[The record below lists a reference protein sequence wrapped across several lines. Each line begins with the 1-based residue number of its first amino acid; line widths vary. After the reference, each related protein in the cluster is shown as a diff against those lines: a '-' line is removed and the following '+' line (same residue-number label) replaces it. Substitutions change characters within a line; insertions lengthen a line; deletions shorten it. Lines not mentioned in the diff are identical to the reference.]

1 MKKSNLGFSLI
12 ELMIVIGIIL
22 LLAGLLTLAISGG
35 QQKGNQTQC
44 MHNLRTFGAEL
55 VKYTDESGGRF
66 PIKTDVEDYAAWF
79 NILPQRLGSTRMAD
93 LTLPKDDEFPERIP
107 NDQNFICP
115 SMPYER
121 QSGQKYYSSYAI
133 NADLVS
139 LGKKARYQN
148 IKDPAHFVFLCE
160 TPTPNKP
167 KVDLDTLK
175 ENQNSYIHNGK
186 TTVCFA
192 DGHAQSVSKQEME
205 KEKSIFVWNYKKVSE

>member
-1 MKKSNLGFSLI
+1 MKKSNLGFSLV
-12 ELMIVIGIIL
+12 ELMVVIGIIL
-22 LLAGLLTLAISGG
+22 ILAGLTTRLVLSG
-35 QQKGNQTQC
+35 QEKGSQTQC
-44 MHNLRTFGAEL
+44 MYNLRIFGAEL

-79 NILPQRLGSTRMAD
+79 NILPQRLGNTRMAD
-93 LTLPKDDEFPERIP
+93 LTPPKNDEFPERIP
-107 NDQNFICP
+107 NDENFICP

-139 LGKKARYQN
+139 MGKKARNQN
-148 IKDPAHFVFLCE
+148 IKNPAHFVYLCE

-175 ENQNSYIHNGK
+175 GNQNSYIHSGK
-186 TTVCFA
+186 TTVCFI

-205 KEKSIFVWNYKKVSE
+205 KEKSIFVWSNTKASE